1 MNGILLYGWL
11 FQGLASAAYAALAVH
26 FWRTRWRA
34 VPATAG
40 AESAL
45 HMQGWERAALL
56 VPLALHGALLW
67 HELFSSAELHFGFA
81 YALSVMLWI
90 GVVIYWVES
99 LFLRL
104 EGFEPLLLPL
114 AALAVP
120 LPAIFPG
127 HAEAHF
133 ASTAFRVHLG
143 LAMLAY
149 SLFTIAML
157 HALLMTLIE
166 RRLHRLR
173 EAVPEHRAP
182 LAGPLA
188 HLPPLLTLERLLF
201 RIIWIAFLLLT
212 LTLVTGIGFSESL
225 FGRPLKFDHKT
236 VFAIV
241 SWLTFAL
248 LLAGRHLR
256 GWRGRTALR
265 WTLAGFVLL
274 LLAYVGSRFVLE
286 VLLGRG

>member
-1 MNGILLYGWL
+1 MDGILLYGWL
-11 FQGLASAAYAALAVH
+11 FQGLASVAYAALSVH

-34 VPATAG
+34 APAPAG
-40 AESAL
+40 VDAGL
-45 HMQGWERAALL
+45 RMQNWERASLL

-67 HELFSSAELHFGFA
+67 REMFASAELHFGFA
-81 YALSVMLWI
+81 YALSAMLWI
-90 GVVIYWVES
+90 GVLIYWVES

-104 EGFEPLLLPL
+104 EGFEPLLLPF

-127 HAEAHF
+127 RAEVHA
-133 ASTAFRVHLG
+133 ASTAFRVHLS

-173 EAVPEHRAP
+173 EAAPEHRAP

-212 LTLVTGIGFSESL
+212 LTLVTGIGFSETL
-225 FGRPLKFDHKT
+225 FGQPLKFDHKT

-265 WTLAGFVLL
+265 WTLAGFVAL

-286 VLLGRG
+286 VLLGRS

>member
-1 MNGILLYGWL
+1 MSGILLYGGW
-11 FQGLASAAYAALAVH
+11 FQGLASVAYATLAAY
-26 FWRTRWRA
+26 FWSTRWRA
-34 VPATAG
+34 VVAHSGEDPPAY
-40 AESAL
+40 
-45 HMQGWERAALL
+45 MRGWERAALL
-56 VPLALHGALLW
+56 VPLVLHGTLLW
-67 HELFSSAELHFGFA
+67 RELFAAPELHFGFA
-81 YALSVMLWI
+81 YALSAMLWI
-90 GVVIYWVES
+90 GVLIYWVES

-104 EGFEPLLLPL
+104 AGFEPLLLPI
-114 AALAVP
+114 AAVAVP
-120 LPAIFPG
+120 LPSFFPG
-127 HAEAHF
+127 HASLYA
-133 ASTAFRVHLG
+133 ASTGFRLHLA

-173 EAVPEHRAP
+173 ETSPEQRAP

-201 RIIWIAFLLLT
+201 RIIGVAFVLLT
-212 LTLVTGIGFSESL
+212 LTLATGIGYSESI

-236 VFAIV
+236 VFAIA

-248 LLAGRHLR
+248 LLGGRVLR

-265 WTLAGFVLL
+265 WTLAGFVMLL
-274 LLAYVGSRFVLE
+274 LTYVGSRFVLE
-286 VLLGRG
+286 VLLGRA

>member
-1 MNGILLYGWL
+1 MESILLYGWL

-34 VPATAG
+34 APAHAG
-40 AESAL
+40 AEDAFRV
-45 HMQGWERAALL
+45 QGWERAALL

-67 HELFSSAELHFGFA
+67 RELFASAELHFGFA
-81 YALSVMLWI
+81 YALSAMLWI
-90 GVVIYWVES
+90 GVLIYWVES

-114 AALAVP
+114 AALSVP

-173 EAVPEHRAP
+173 EAAPERRAP

-201 RIIWIAFLLLT
+201 RIIWVAFLLLT

-225 FGRPLKFDHKT
+225 FGRPLRFDHKT
-236 VFAIV
+236 LFGIV

-274 LLAYVGSRFVLE
+274 LLAYIGSRFVLE
-286 VLLGRG
+286 VLLGRS

>member
-1 MNGILLYGWL
+1 MESILLYDWL
-11 FQGLASAAYAALAVH
+11 FQGVASAAYAALAVH

-34 VPATAG
+34 APARAG
-40 AESAL
+40 EEPVSR
-45 HMQGWERAALL
+45 MQGWERAALL

-67 HELFSSAELHFGFA
+67 RELFAAAELHFGFA
-81 YALSVMLWI
+81 YALSAMLWI
-90 GVVIYWVES
+90 GVLIYWVES

-114 AALAVP
+114 AAVAVP
-120 LPAIFPG
+120 LPAMFPG
-127 HAEAHF
+127 HAAAYA
-133 ASTAFRVHLG
+133 ASIGFRVHLG

-173 EAVPEHRAP
+173 EAPPEHRAP

-201 RIIWIAFLLLT
+201 RIIGIAFVLLT
-212 LTLVTGIGFSESL
+212 LTLATGIGFSESL

-236 VFAIV
+236 LFAIV

-248 LLAGRHLR
+248 LLAGRFLR

-265 WTLAGFVLL
+265 WTLAGFVML

-286 VLLGRG
+286 VLLGRS